1 MRPAIA
7 VNIQGAPT
15 RKKLAAARR
24 TVNSTESLL
33 CCPLC
38 REALLAESGGF
49 GCGRCSRTYR
59 RIVGLPDLRV
69 QIPAAFDARKDL
81 YLAELLERQQ
91 ERLSFDELL
100 AFHYKLNPPAD
111 EGLHARHMAH
121 FQVEGEQ
128 AEAALGELAAR
139 WTHPEME
146 ALLDVGCG
154 LGRYLNAGRARFG
167 IVAGIDLSL
176 AQLVLARKYL
186 AEAGQ
191 TALLVAAQ
199 SERLPFRACTFGA
212 AVAADSLEHVGDP
225 AATVSE
231 AARVLRP
238 GGGFFLSTPNRFSLT
253 AEPHVG
259 VWGLGYWPR
268 SWAIRHV
275 RRKLGVR
282 YDDIRLFSFWGL
294 RRLLRGCFAGSC
306 EVRLPRV
313 GGREAES
320 FSPLKRRAARLY
332 EALRRLPALRAGL
345 FAVTPYFQAVCVKRA
360 APASD

>member
-1 MRPAIA
+1 VDSA
-7 VNIQGAPT
+7 
-15 RKKLAAARR
+15 
-24 TVNSTESLL
+24 ESLL

-38 REALLAESGGF
+38 RETLLAEGDGF
-49 GCGRCSRTYR
+49 GCERCSRTFR
-59 RIVGLPDLRV
+59 RVAGLPDLRV
-69 QIPAAFDARKDL
+69 QTPAGFDALKDL
-81 YLAELLERQQ
+81 YLAELLQRQ
-91 ERLSFDELL
+91 ESRLSFDELL
-100 AFHYKLNPPAD
+100 AFYYTLDLPAN
-111 EGLHARHMAH
+111 EQLHTRHMAH
-121 FQVEGEQ
+121 FRVEGEQ
-128 AEAALGELAAR
+128 AQAALSELAAR
-139 WTHPEME
+139 RLHPETE

-154 LGRYLNAGRARFG
+154 LGRYLRVGSGRFG
-167 IVAGIDLSL
+167 IVAGVDLSL
-176 AQLVLARKYL
+176 AQLVLARKHL
-186 AEAGQ
+186 AEVGQ

-199 SERLPFRACTFGA
+199 SERLPFRASTFGA
-212 AVAADSLEHVGDP
+212 VVAADSLEHVSDA

-253 AEPHVG
+253 PEPHVG

-313 GGREAES
+313 GRREAES
-320 FSPLKRRAARLY
+320 FSPLKRLGARVY
-332 EALRRLPALRAGL
+332 EAVRRLPALRAGL
-345 FAVTPYFQAVCVKRA
+345 FAVTPYFQAICVKRP
-360 APASD
+360 APMAE

>member
-1 MRPAIA
+1 
-7 VNIQGAPT
+7 
-15 RKKLAAARR
+15 
-24 TVNSTESLL
+24 
-33 CCPLC
+33 
-38 REALLAESGGF
+38 
-49 GCGRCSRTYR
+49 
-59 RIVGLPDLRV
+59 LRV
-69 QIPAAFDARKDL
+69 QIPEAFDTQKDL
-81 YLAELLERQQ
+81 YVAELLERQE
-91 ERLSFDELL
+91 ERLSFSELL
-100 AFHYKLNPPAD
+100 AFYYKLNPPAG
-111 EGLHARHMAH
+111 EELHARHMAH

-128 AEAALGELAAR
+128 AQAALSELAAR
-139 WTHPEME
+139 WEHPETE

-154 LGRYLNAGRARFG
+154 LGRYLRAARARFG

-176 AQLVLARKYL
+176 SQLVLARKHL
-186 AEAGQ
+186 SEAGQ

-199 SERLPFRACTFGA
+199 SERLPFRASTFGA
-212 AVAADSLEHVGDP
+212 AVAADSLEHVADP

-231 AARVLRP
+231 TARVLRP

-253 AEPHVG
+253 PEPHVG

-268 SWAIRHV
+268 SWAVRHV

-313 GGREAES
+313 GQREAES
-320 FSPLKRRAARLY
+320 FSPLKRQAAKAY
-332 EALRRLPALRAGL
+332 EAVRRLPALRAGL

-360 APASD
+360 APVSE

>member
-1 MRPAIA
+1 M
-7 VNIQGAPT
+7 
-15 RKKLAAARR
+15 
-24 TVNSTESLL
+24 NSAESLL

-38 REALLAESGGF
+38 HETLLAEAAGF
-49 GCGRCSRTYR
+49 GCVRCSRTYPR
-59 RIVGLPDLRV
+59 VVGLPDLRL
-69 QIPAAFDARKDL
+69 QTPAVFDAPKDL
-81 YLAELLERQQ
+81 YLAELLQQQ
-91 ERLSFDELL
+91 EERLGSSELL
-100 AFHYKLNPPAD
+100 AYYYKLNPPAN
-111 EGLHARHMAH
+111 EELHARHMAH

-128 AEAALGELAAR
+128 AEAALGELAGR
-139 WTHPEME
+139 WTHPETE

-154 LGRYLNAGRARFG
+154 LGRYLRAGRASFG
-167 IVAGIDLSL
+167 VVAGIDLSL
-176 AQLVLARKYL
+176 AQLVLARKHL

-212 AVAADSLEHVGDP
+212 AVAADSLEHVSDP

-253 AEPHVG
+253 PEPHVG

-268 SWAIRHV
+268 SWAIRRV

-294 RRLLRGCFAGSC
+294 RRLLEGCFAGSC

-313 GGREAES
+313 GRREAES
-320 FSPLKRRAARLY
+320 FSPLKRRGARLY

-345 FAVTPYFQAVCVKRA
+345 FAVTPYFQAICVKRA
-360 APASD
+360 SPPAD